1 MNTAIAYFFL
11 QESYAPILL
20 QKRCQELEKEQ
31 GGHYTYEGQDDR
43 PLKQRIW
50 INIRR
55 PLKILFTQPIVLTM
69 ATYQAI
75 IFATMYSLFTNL
87 QDIYGNPPYNF
98 SSTQVGLLYLG
109 PGLGFLVA
117 VWFIVP
123 RIDTIYNKMTER
135 NNGESKPEFRLPL
148 ANVGM

>member
-1 MNTAIAYFFL
+1 
-11 QESYAPILL
+11 
-20 QKRCQELEKEQ
+20 
-31 GGHYTYEGQDDR
+31 
-43 PLKQRIW
+43 
-50 INIRR
+50 
-55 PLKILFTQPIVLTM
+55 
-69 ATYQAI
+69 
-75 IFATMYSLFTNL
+75 MYSLFTNL

-98 SSTQVGLLYLG
+98 STTQVGLLYLG

-148 ANVGM
+148 ANVGTSCTLPHHQLTLFSMAH